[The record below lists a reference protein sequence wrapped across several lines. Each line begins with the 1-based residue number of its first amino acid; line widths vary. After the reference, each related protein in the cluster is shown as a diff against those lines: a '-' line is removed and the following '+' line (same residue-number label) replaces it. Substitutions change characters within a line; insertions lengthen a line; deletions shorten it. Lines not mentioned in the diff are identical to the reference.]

1 MLLLQK
7 IFSNKVM
14 IGGGAWL
21 FFEKILLLGKGLLLA
36 YLYANWLSREV
47 YGEYQFVIAFL
58 GVVSVFIFP
67 GMGVAIV
74 QALARNKDGIFS
86 RATALLFRTAFLGSI
101 ALLLSAGY
109 YLYVKEADIAKSL
122 ALLAV
127 IFPGYIVM
135 NIWRYYYTGKVQFD
149 ALVRISVML
158 EMVSLF
164 STLVALFFF
173 PKLVW
178 LVMLG
183 IVFPMP
189 FSLFLVWK
197 LYVKTR
203 NMDSDED
210 NIRFGRRIS
219 YTVGLSAL
227 AAYGDKLIL
236 GHFLGFS
243 ELAVYSIAMIIP
255 EQAKGAIAS
264 FMVPLLPQYS
274 ATEKKSELKDHFIF
288 FTVISVVCVGILY
301 ILMPIFFDI
310 VFPQYVDGISFARF
324 LLIMLLFI
332 PFVLLE
338 TFFRSQKKERIVF
351 RANLI
356 GSVTSIF
363 LVVVLVPMFGIIGA
377 IFAKLFGQLVQ
388 GTSFVLSLKDI
399 NSKKD

>member
-1 MLLLQK
+1 
-7 IFSNKVM
+7 M